1 MDVIQHLMLGFN
13 TAATPVNLLYALV
26 GAFVG
31 TIVGVLP
38 GIGPLGSMAILLSF
52 TLNMDAT
59 SAMIFFA
66 GIYYGAMY
74 GGSTTSILLNI
85 PGEAASVVTCIDGFK
100 MAQKGRGGAALT
112 ISAVGSFVAG
122 TLSIVG
128 LMFAATALADAAL
141 KFGPP
146 EFFAIGLVGLV
157 FLVNLSG
164 GSTSKNMLMLLLG
177 LALGCVGT
185 DHLFGTAR
193 FTFGLDELAQGVEFL
208 PVAMGLFGI
217 AEVMTTAAQADELG
231 QVIRVKMRDLLPR
244 VEEWRRSV
252 WPILRGSVLGFFIGL
267 LPGPS
272 PVISTFVS
280 YMTEKKLSKH
290 PEEFGQG
297 AIEGV
302 AGPESAN
309 NAAVGGA
316 YVPLMALG
324 VPFTPAMAVVVG
336 ALMLHGITPG
346 PMLMTE
352 RPELFWGVIASMYIG
367 NVMLLILNLPM
378 VQMFVQILKIP
389 RQLLLPLIVLM
400 CLVGVY
406 SVNSSLR
413 RPLRAGA
420 ARDRGVRAADARLR
434 ARTARAGAGDRAD
447 DGDGAARVAHHLPR
461 RRRPDGLPAD
471 RRDDLPRRAGR
482 AADSRARALLRRRSA
497 VTAEPSILAFLI
509 DSGYWMLEP
518 NAR

>member
-1 MDVIQHLMLGFN
+1 MEVLHQLMMGFQV
-13 TAATPVNLLYALV
+13 AATPLNLLWALV

-52 TLNMDAT
+52 TLNMEAT
-59 SAMIFFA
+59 TAMIFFA
-66 GIYYGAMY
+66 GIYYGSMY

-85 PGEAASVVTCIDGFK
+85 PGEAASVVTCIDGYK

-112 ISAVGSFVAG
+112 ISAVGSFAAG
-122 TLSIVG
+122 TLSIIG
-128 LMFAATALADAAL
+128 LMFAATILADAAL

-146 EFFAIGLVGLV
+146 EFFAIGSVGLL
-157 FLVNLSG
+157 FLVRLSG
-164 GSTSKNMLMLLLG
+164 GSLIKNVIMLLLG
-177 LALGCVGT
+177 LALATIGT
-185 DHLFGTAR
+185 DHLYGIPR
-193 FTFGLDELAQGVEFL
+193 FTFGISELGQGVEFL

-217 AEVMTTAAQADELG
+217 AEVMLTALEKDEVG
-231 QVIRVKMRDLLPR
+231 EMIRVRMRDLLPTL
-244 VEEWRRSV
+244 VEWKRSFA
-252 WPILRGSVLGFFIGL
+252 PILRGSFLGFFIGL

-280 YMTEKKLSKH
+280 YMAEKKASKH
-290 PEEFGQG
+290 PEEFGEG

-316 YVPLMALG
+316 YVPLLALG

-352 RPELFWGVIASMYIG
+352 RPQLFWGVIASMYLG
-367 NVMLLILNLPM
+367 NVMLLVLNLPL
-378 VQMFVQILKIP
+378 VQLFAQITKIP
-389 RQLLLPLIVLM
+389 KPILLPLITLL

-406 SVNSSLR
+406 SVNSSYVDLYVLALFGILGFILR
-413 RPLRAGA
+413 DLGYAPAPLVLALVIGPMMESAMRESLMINQGAITPMIFRPIAGTIYLAAALALIIPPVLRVIRRKRTTNPA
-420 ARDRGVRAADARLR
+420 A
-434 ARTARAGAGDRAD
+434 
-447 DGDGAARVAHHLPR
+447 
-461 RRRPDGLPAD
+461 
-471 RRDDLPRRAGR
+471 
-482 AADSRARALLRRRSA
+482 
-497 VTAEPSILAFLI
+497 
-509 DSGYWMLEP
+509 
-518 NAR
+518 